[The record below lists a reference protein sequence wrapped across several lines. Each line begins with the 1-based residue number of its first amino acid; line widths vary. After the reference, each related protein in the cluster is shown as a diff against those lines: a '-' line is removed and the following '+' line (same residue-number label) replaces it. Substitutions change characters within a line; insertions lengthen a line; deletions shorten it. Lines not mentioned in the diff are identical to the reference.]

1 MAGINLHIYPSPI
14 QHESRM
20 LKETDALAKTDL
32 FEEIHLVGIQAAEL
46 AATERLDSKRL
57 IVRIPCATK
66 RRGTLGRMIA
76 FLKFKFSIIIRYLR
90 SPITA
95 VSCHCLAVLPLG
107 VAFKAIKG
115 SKLIYEAHELETE
128 RHGWTRG
135 QRLAAK
141 VLERCLI
148 PFVDRTI
155 VVGPSIERWYRK
167 RYGLDSVCTV
177 RNIPS
182 GNPIV
187 HKTPILR
194 TRFNIPDSSLLFI
207 YQGVFGYGRGLELL
221 INVFRRLPNCH
232 VVFLGFGPLESEIK
246 SASSEHS
253 NIHFHEA
260 LPPGEIGPYTAGA
273 DVGLALFENTSLS
286 YYYSCPNKLFE
297 YILNGVPVIASN
309 FPDMAAII
317 DEFKCGWKTEVSAES
332 LYELLKT
339 IDQEALREAAQ
350 GAFRSST
357 ELGWEHEALVLVDA
371 YRGVLLKESGQDLP
385 SGSVNSSSTF
395 AGSANSL

>member
-14 QHESRM
+14 LHESRM

-32 FEEIHLVGIQAAEL
+32 FEEIHLVGTGAEGL
-46 AATERLDSKRL
+46 AEAEKLDSKRT
-57 IVRIPCATK
+57 IVRISCMA
-66 RRGTLGRMIA
+66 RRAGVFSRRLG
-76 FLKFKFSIIIRYLR
+76 FLRFMLGILRRYFR
-90 SPITA
+90 SPVVA

-107 VAFKAIKG
+107 VALKALKG
-115 SKLIYEAHELETE
+115 SKLIYETHELETE

-135 QRLAAK
+135 RRLAAK

-182 GNPIV
+182 GNPIAE
-187 HKTPILR
+187 KTPILR
-194 TRFNIPDSSLLFI
+194 HRFQVPDSSLLFI
-207 YQGVFGYGRGLELL
+207 YQGLLGNGRGLELL
-221 INVFRRLPNCH
+221 IDVFRKLSNFH
-232 VVFLGFGPLESEIK
+232 IVFLGFGPLEPRIK
-246 SASSEHS
+246 EAASTYP

-260 LPPGEIGPYTAGA
+260 LPPGQVGPYTAGA

-297 YILNGVPVIASN
+297 YILSGVPVIASN
-309 FPDMAAII
+309 FPDMAAIV
-317 DEFKCGWKTEVSAES
+317 DEFQCGWKTEVSAES
-332 LYELLKT
+332 LHELLGT
-339 IDQEALREAAQ
+339 IDPAAVRSAAQ
-350 GAFRSST
+350 GALRSSK
-357 ELGWEHEALVLVDA
+357 ELGWDREAVVLVNA
-371 YRGVLLKESGQDLP
+371 YRSMLSK
-385 SGSVNSSSTF
+385 
-395 AGSANSL
+395 